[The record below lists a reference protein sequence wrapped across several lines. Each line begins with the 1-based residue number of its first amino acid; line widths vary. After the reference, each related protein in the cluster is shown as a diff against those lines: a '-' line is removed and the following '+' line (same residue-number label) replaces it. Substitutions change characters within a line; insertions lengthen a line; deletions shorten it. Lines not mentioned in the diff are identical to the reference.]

1 MSPDTPSPKPLGG
14 LAKFMDR
21 RSFLRTSAVT
31 GGSLYLATSKSA
43 IAQGEAAGR
52 TVKCALVGCG
62 AQGDRLRVASSKIP
76 TGIEWVAVCDIWK
89 YNRTPTA
96 RRMAYENKHQ
106 VTGPVKEYETIEEML
121 EKQPDIE
128 AVFIATP
135 DHLHAPFSRMCL
147 EKGKSVYCE
156 KMMSNTIEG
165 ARDMVKAGKSNNG
178 IFQIGHQRHSN
189 PRYTH
194 LREKI
199 IKKGLLGRV
208 THCYGQWNRGVAASQ
223 PLGIPKNQTIPTEML
238 AKYGFDS
245 MEQFRNWRW
254 FAKYGGGPISDLGAH
269 QIDMFNWMYETTP
282 TSLYATGGVDYYDGT
297 PGPDGQPKAKFE
309 LPDNV
314 MCLYEYNTPA
324 GVMRA
329 YYQVLTTTGS
339 QGYYEKH
346 MGVAG
351 SAIISESPTY
361 NQVYAE
367 PSNDWS
373 QYAAGDNPILVKA
386 PDNVKN
392 KFWEHPRAWAKPAP
406 KSYNVTGTAKAV
418 ADARESKALDP
429 WEIPVIL
436 DVYPHTPHVANF
448 IEAVQKKDAAH
459 LTCNVMD
466 AFKSCVTVL
475 KAYECLK
482 TGQKYNFTP
491 ADFEVA

>member
-1 MSPDTPSPKPLGG
+1 MSTTPSSSPKPSG
-14 LAKFMDR
+14 LTKFMDR
-21 RSFLRTSAVT
+21 RSFLRTSAVS
-31 GGSLYLATSKSA
+31 GAGLYLATSKGA
-43 IAQGEAAGR
+43 IAQGSEAGR

-62 AQGDRLRVASSKIP
+62 AQGDRLRVAASKIM
-76 TGIEWVAVCDIWK
+76 TGIQWVAVCDIWK
-89 YNRTPTA
+89 YNRNPVA
-96 RRMAYENKHQ
+96 RRMEYENKHQ
-106 VTGPVKEYETIEEML
+106 VEGPVTQYETIEEML

-165 ARDMVKAGKSNNG
+165 ARDMVKAGRDNNG

-189 PRYTH
+189 PRYMH
-194 LREKI
+194 LRDKI
-199 IKKGLLGRV
+199 VKNDLLGRV

-238 AKYGFDS
+238 AKYGFGS
-245 MEQFRNWRW
+245 MEEFRNWRW

-282 TSLYATGGVDYYDGT
+282 VSLYAAGGVDYYDGT
-297 PGPDGQPKAKFE
+297 AGPDGAPKAKFE

-314 MCLYEYNTPA
+314 MCLYEYKLPT
-324 GVMRA
+324 GTMRA

-346 MGVAG
+346 MGVNG

-367 PSNDWS
+367 PGQDWT
-373 QYAAGDNPILVKA
+373 QWTTGDNPLLVKS
-386 PDNVKN
+386 PDAVKN
-392 KFWEHPRAWAKPAP
+392 KFWEHNRSWAKPAP
-406 KSYNVTGTAKAV
+406 KSYAVSGVAKAV

-436 DVYPHTPHVANF
+436 EVYPHTPHVANF
-448 IEAVQKKDAAH
+448 IESVQRKDPAH

-482 TGQKYNFTP
+482 TGQKYMFTP
-491 ADFEVA
+491 EDFTV

>member
-1 MSPDTPSPKPLGG
+1 MSQDLSSSKPASG

-21 RSFLRTSAVT
+21 RGFLRSSAVA
-31 GGSLYLATSKSA
+31 GGSLYLATAKGA
-43 IAQGEAAGR
+43 VAQGEAAGR
-52 TVKCALVGCG
+52 TIKCALVGCG
-62 AQGDRLRVASSKIP
+62 AQGDRLRVAASKIP
-76 TGIEWVAVCDIWK
+76 SGIQWVAVCDIWK
-89 YNRTPTA
+89 YNRTPVA
-96 RRMAYENKHQ
+96 RRMAFENKHQ
-106 VTGPVKEYETIEEML
+106 VNGPVAEYETIEEML

-135 DHLHAPFSRMCL
+135 DHLHAPFSRLCL
-147 EKGKSVYCE
+147 EKGKAVYCE
-156 KMMSNTIEG
+156 KMMSNTIDG
-165 ARDMVKAGKSNNG
+165 AKDMVRAWKQTGG

-189 PRYTH
+189 PRYIH

-223 PLGIPKNQTIPTEML
+223 PLGVPKNQEIPAEML

-282 TSLYATGGVDYYDGT
+282 VSLFATGGVDYYDGT
-297 PGPDGQPKAKFE
+297 AGPDGAPKAKFE

-314 MCLYEYNTPA
+314 MCLYEYKTKD

-346 MGVAG
+346 MGVSG

-373 QYAAGDNPILVKA
+373 QYAAGDDPILVKA
-386 PDNVKN
+386 PDAVKN
-392 KFWEHPRAWAKPAP
+392 KFWEHPRSWAKPPP
-406 KSYNVTGTAKAV
+406 KSYNVSGTAKAV

-448 IEAVQKKDAAH
+448 IEAVQKKSHDH
-459 LTCNVMD
+459 LTCNVVQ

-475 KAYECLK
+475 TAYECLK
-482 TGQKYNFTP
+482 TGQKHIFTP
-491 ADFEVA
+491 ADFEV

>member
-1 MSPDTPSPKPLGG
+1 MSSDTTPSQPQNG
-14 LAKFMDR
+14 LSKFMDR
-21 RSFLRTSAVT
+21 RSFLRTSAVA
-31 GGSLYLATSKSA
+31 GSGIYLATSKSA

-52 TVKCALVGCG
+52 TIKAALVGCG
-62 AQGDRLRVASSKIP
+62 AQGDRLRASSKFMK
-76 TGIEWVAVCDIWK
+76 TGIQWVAVCDIWEQQTRK
-89 YNRTPTA
+89 MGAYMRT
-96 RRMAYENKHQ
+96 ENKHQ
-106 VTGPVKEYETIEEML
+106 VDGEVKSYTSVEEML
-121 EKQPDIE
+121 AKQPEIE

-135 DHLHAPFSRMCL
+135 DFLHAPYSRLCL
-147 EKGKSVYCE
+147 EKGKAVYCE

-165 ARDMVKAGKSNNG
+165 ARDMVKAGKETGG

-189 PRYTH
+189 PRYIH
-194 LREKI
+194 LRDKI
-199 IKKGLLGRV
+199 IKKGLLGQV
-208 THCYGQWNRGVAASQ
+208 THCYGQWNRGVSASK
-223 PLGIPKNQTIPTEML
+223 PIAPKNVKIDPALLTASGYNSLEE
-238 AKYGFDS
+238 F
-245 MEQFRNWRW
+245 FNWRW

-282 TSLYATGGVDYYDGT
+282 VSLFATGGVDYYDGT
-297 PGPDGQPKAKFE
+297 TGPDGAPKAKYE

-314 MCLYEYNTPA
+314 MCLYEYKLPQGT
-324 GVMRA
+324 MRA

-346 MGVAG
+346 MGIAG

-367 PSNDWS
+367 PGNDWS
-373 QYAAGDNPILVKA
+373 EFAAGDNPIIVKS
-386 PDNVKN
+386 PDSVKN
-392 KFWEHPRAWAKPAP
+392 KFWEHPRSWAKPAP
-406 KSYNVTGTAKAV
+406 KSFNVTGVAKAV

-436 DVYPHTPHVANF
+436 EVYPHAPHVQNF
-448 IEAVQKKDAAH
+448 VEAVQQKSHAH
-459 LTCNVMD
+459 LTCNVVD

-475 KAYECLK
+475 KAYDCLK

>member
-1 MSPDTPSPKPLGG
+1 MSTPSPSPKLSG
-14 LAKFMDR
+14 LSQFMDR

-31 GGSLYLATSKSA
+31 GAGIYLATSKSA
-43 IAQGEAAGR
+43 LAQGEEAGR
-52 TVKCALVGCG
+52 TIKCALVGCG
-62 AQGDRLRVASSKIP
+62 AQGDRIRVAASKIK
-76 TGIEWVAVCDIWK
+76 TGIQWVAVCDIWK
-89 YNRTPTA
+89 YNRNPVA
-96 RRMAYENKHQ
+96 RRMEFENKHQ
-106 VTGPVKEYETIEEML
+106 VTGPVAQFETIEEML
-121 EKQPDIE
+121 EKQTDIE

-165 ARDMVKAGKSNNG
+165 ARDMVKAGRENNG

-189 PRYTH
+189 PRYIH
-194 LREKI
+194 LRDKI
-199 IKKGLLGRV
+199 IKEADLLGRV
-208 THCYGQWNRGVAASQ
+208 THCYGQWNRGVSASQ

-238 AKYGFDS
+238 AKYGFDN

-269 QIDMFNWMYETTP
+269 QIDMFNWMYGTTP
-282 TSLYATGGVDYYDGT
+282 VSLFATGGVDYYDGV
-297 PGPDGQPKAKFE
+297 DGKAKFE

-314 MCLYEYNTPA
+314 MCLYEYKLPT
-324 GVMRA
+324 GTMRA

-346 MGVAG
+346 MGVNG
-351 SAIISESPTY
+351 SAIISESPTS

-367 PSNDWS
+367 PGQDWS
-373 QYAAGDNPILVKA
+373 KWTTGENPILVKA
-386 PDNVKN
+386 PDAIKN
-392 KFWEHPRAWAKPAP
+392 KFWEHTRSWAKPAP
-406 KSYNVTGTAKAV
+406 KSYAVSGVAKAV

-429 WEIPVIL
+429 WEIPVTL

-448 IEAVQKKDAAH
+448 IEAVQLKKPEH

-482 TGQKYNFTP
+482 TGQKYTFTP
-491 ADFEVA
+491 EDFTV

>member
-1 MSPDTPSPKPLGG
+1 MSTEITPPQTTG
-14 LAKFMDR
+14 LSRFMDR
-21 RSFLRTSAVT
+21 RSFIRTSAVS
-31 GGSLYLATSKSA
+31 GAGLYLATSKSA
-43 IAQGEAAGR
+43 IAQGEKAGR
-52 TVKCALVGCG
+52 TIKCALVGCG
-62 AQGDRLRVASSKIP
+62 AQGDRLRVAASKIP
-76 TGIEWVAVCDIWK
+76 SGIEWVAVCDIWK
-89 YNRTPTA
+89 YNRSPVA

-106 VTGPVKEYETIEEML
+106 VSGPVAEYETIEEML
-121 EKQPDIE
+121 DKQPEIE

-135 DHLHAPFSRMCL
+135 DHLHAPFSRL
-147 EKGKSVYCE
+147 ALSKGKSVYCE
-156 KMMSNTIEG
+156 KMMSNTIDG
-165 ARDMVKAGKSNNG
+165 ARDMVKAGREFNG

-189 PRYTH
+189 PRYIH

-199 IKKGLLGRV
+199 IKKGLLGQV
-208 THCYGQWNRGVAASQ
+208 THCYGQWNRGVSASK
-223 PLGIPKNQTIPTEML
+223 PLGIPKNQEIPTEML
-238 AKYGFDS
+238 AKYGFDN

-282 TSLYATGGVDYYDGT
+282 VSLFATGGVDYYDGAM
-297 PGPDGQPKAKFE
+297 GPDGTPKAKFE

-314 MCLYEYNTPA
+314 MCLYEYKTA
-324 GVMRA
+324 QGTMRA

-346 MGVAG
+346 MGVSG

-373 QYAAGDNPILVKA
+373 EYAAGDDPILVKS
-386 PDNVKN
+386 PDSVKN
-392 KFWEHPRAWAKPAP
+392 KFWEHPRNWAKPAP
-406 KSYNVTGTAKAV
+406 KSYNVTGVAKAV

-448 IEAVQKKDAAH
+448 IESVQQKDPKK

-466 AFKSCVTVL
+466 SFKSCVTVL

-482 TGQKYNFTP
+482 SGQKYNFTQ
-491 ADFEVA
+491 ADFEV

>member
-1 MSPDTPSPKPLGG
+1 MSSDPLSPPSTG
-14 LAKFMDR
+14 LSRFMDR
-21 RSFLRTSAVT
+21 RSFLRTSAVS
-31 GGSLYLATSKSA
+31 GAGLYLATSKSA
-43 IAQGEAAGR
+43 IAQGEAPGR
-52 TVKCALVGCG
+52 TIKCALVGCG
-62 AQGDRLRVASSKIP
+62 AQGDRLRVAASKVMS
-76 TGIEWVAVCDIWK
+76 GIQWVAVADIWK
-89 YNRTPTA
+89 YNRNPVA
-96 RRMAYENKHQ
+96 RRMEYENKHQ
-106 VTGPVKEYETIEEML
+106 VTGPVAQYDTIEEML

-165 ARDMVKAGKSNNG
+165 ARDMVKAGKANNG
-178 IFQIGHQRHSN
+178 MFQIGHQRHSN
-189 PRYTH
+189 PRYIH
-194 LREKI
+194 LRENI
-199 IKKGLLGRV
+199 IKQGLLGRI
-208 THCYGQWNRGVAASQ
+208 THCYGQWNRGVSASQ
-223 PLGIPKNQTIPTEML
+223 PLGIPKNQTIPAEML
-238 AKYGFDS
+238 SKYGFDS

-254 FAKYGGGPISDLGAH
+254 FAKYGAGPIADLGAH

-282 TSLYATGGVDYYDGT
+282 VSIYAAGGVDYYDGG

-314 MCLYEYNTPA
+314 MCIYEYKLKGGTET
-324 GVMRA
+324 MRA

-367 PSNDWS
+367 PGQDWS
-373 QYAAGDNPILVKA
+373 KWTTGDHPALVKA

-392 KFWEHPRAWAKPAP
+392 KFWEHTRGWTKPPP
-406 KSYNVTGTAKAV
+406 KSYAVTGVAKAV

-429 WEIPVIL
+429 WEIPVVL
-436 DVYPHTPHVANF
+436 DVYPHTPHVKNF
-448 IEAVQKKDAAH
+448 IEAVQTKNHAH
-459 LTCNVMD
+459 LTCPVEM
-466 AFKSCVTVL
+466 AFHCAVTVL
-475 KAYECLK
+475 SAYESLK
-482 TGQKYNFTP
+482 TGQKVLFKPTDFT
-491 ADFEVA
+491 V